1 MICER
6 VGDDVQGKYFWI
18 PILRKA
24 LVGEEAGRMQMP
36 VVKIVRRLN

>member
-6 VGDDVQGKYFWI
+6 VGDDVQSKYFWI

-24 LVGEEAGRMQMP
+24 LVGEEVGRMHLI
-36 VVKIVRRLN
+36 VVQLYAG